1 MNAIVEF
8 SKLNRTCVA
17 PYNTIYDAKVDYK
30 GIIEGGNVGSGIG
43 CALDVISGQG
53 VDFSRIPFGI
63 QMELNLTEDFPNA
76 LYLFVH
82 SKQTLVMNEQSVQ
95 VIN

>member
-17 PYNTIYDAKVDYK
+17 PYNTNYDAKGEYK
-30 GIIEGGNVGSGIG
+30 GVIEGGNVGSGIG
-43 CALDVISGQG
+43 CAFDVISGNG

-63 QMELNLTEDFPNA
+63 QMELDLTEDYPNA
-76 LYLFVH
+76 LYLFCH
-82 SKQTLVMNEQSVQ
+82 SKQTLIMNDQSVQ